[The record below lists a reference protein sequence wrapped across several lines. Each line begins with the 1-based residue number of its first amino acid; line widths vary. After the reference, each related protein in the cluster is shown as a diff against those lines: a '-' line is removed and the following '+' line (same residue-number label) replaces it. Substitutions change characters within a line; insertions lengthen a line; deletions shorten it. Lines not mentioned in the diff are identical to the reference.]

1 MTKKLF
7 LLMCVLGCIGVLFFT
22 GCSSTDAADYTLT
35 VSVGDGVSGTPAT
48 GSYTYGENDTVSY
61 SYTAMAGYGNLT
73 VTLDGAPV
81 AASGVITMSSS
92 HTLTV
97 TANVDVRGKWT
108 GLFIFE
114 GEDTYFEVTYSGGV
128 LSGTT
133 RGLFDWASGFGNG
146 TYTVSG
152 NQIDFTLR
160 YSVSTIDIIL
170 ECTGTFSNAN
180 NMSGD
185 WIFSIVGVAEETG
198 TWSLARD

>member
-7 LLMCVLGCIGVLFFT
+7 LLMCMLGIIGILSFS
-22 GCSSTDAADYTLT
+22 GCTSADAAEYTLT

-61 SYTAMAGYGNLT
+61 NYTAMAGYGNLS
-73 VTLDGAPV
+73 VTLDGAPA
-81 AASGVITMSSS
+81 AASGVITMSTS

-97 TANVDVRGKWT
+97 TATVDVRGKWT

-114 GEDTYFEVTYSGGV
+114 GESTYFEVTFTGGV

-146 TYTVSG
+146 TYTISG
-152 NQIDFTLR
+152 NQADFTLR
-160 YSVSTIDIIL
+160 YSIGSADLIL
-170 ECTGTFSNAN
+170 ACTGTFSNAN

-185 WIFSIVGVAEETG
+185 WTFTLVGYAEEVG
-198 TWSLARD
+198 TWSLVRD